1 MRIWWN
7 IFSNML
13 LYQLLL
19 GMYLSMYTFLE
30 EYQYHFLFIE
40 VGKSYKC
47 FPN

>member
-7 IFSNML
+7 IFSNIV

-19 GMYLSMYTFLE
+19 GMYTFLE